1 MRKITLFLMS
11 LFLTVGAMAQSPI
24 NFANFDASKTYRIYN
39 KATDKGDT
47 EWKAMSYSNQRGC
60 LKSYNVA
67 DVSLNWQFVSAGE
80 NQYKIYNVESQ
91 KYLGAVGGNSG
102 VGMVNEN
109 EATVYNV
116 EANSEG
122 TKVKFWHTDSN
133 PRNCLWN
140 DGNNNLYGWSENTH
154 EWWYLEE
161 VYVAPTYETE
171 EVGNPTVDGVYR
183 VYWKG
188 QERGYLAYHND
199 YPTKPVLADV
209 NLSGHNG
216 IDKHYKSTEDGVQRE
231 WYLITSDSGKK
242 YLFSPYT
249 GKFLTYSKD
258 AADSG
263 KGALY
268 DTNRPLEIAVESN
281 THTDWNRYYILTAT
295 IDDVKYL
302 LSSGCGTASR
312 GANAGYPVRWAKAEG
327 DGGQM
332 HDGGSPLT
340 FVKVIDFPVEDAILA
355 QAEAAINDYENPVE
369 DDVNFEWTT
378 STPWTAVEHS
388 AYYTSTVFN
397 DNELDGVKFIEGE
410 VTVGGAR
417 TATVTFTYIDGGH
430 KLNIRGVEVID
441 AMGNIVAGDYHV
453 GIAGSSENTT
463 GNVYTVNV
471 AEAGTYKVRCYAAEG
486 GGDQF
491 NSSHGSIVVSFAKLN
506 VIDLTKTVTFA
517 AEYSTLYLGYKVA
530 IPAGVE
536 AYVLSS
542 IESGYAILTQ
552 VVDVIPANTAV
563 ILKKTATANEYNFY
577 YTSDD
582 ADEIEL
588 NYLEGSIV
596 DRYVQGD
603 AYVLGIPEGET
614 EPCLCPA
621 LLNKVNNTSFKNN
634 ANKAYLKVAPG
645 AAMST
650 SLRFDF
656 DGTTGVEE
664 VETEVAETV
673 IYDLTG
679 RRVNEITKSGV
690 YIVNGRKVLVK

>member
-1 MRKITLFLMS
+1 MS
-11 LFLTVGAMAQSPI
+11 LFLTVGAMAQFESG
-24 NFANFDASKTYRIYN
+24 KYYRIKNSDGTYMN
-39 KATDKGDT
+39 VKNHNWNEG
-47 EWKAMSYSNQRGC
+47 SCGGV
-60 LKSYNVA
+60 NVA
-67 DVSLNWQFVSAGE
+67 TANSSNSQNFTFVKSGDG
-80 NQYKIYNVESQ
+80 YKVKCKDGYYIKCHKWNVNASTTD
-91 KYLGAVGGNSG
+91 
-102 VGMVNEN
+102 EN
-109 EATVYNV
+109 EASVLLFEETEGELKYLIKWVNIHDANKIQYFKVGPDTNGAGNHPYCDA
-116 EANSEG
+116 ANSAAA
-122 TKVKFWHTDSN
+122 TWTI
-133 PRNCLWN
+133 
-140 DGNNNLYGWSENTH
+140 
-154 EWWYLEE
+154 EE
-161 VYVAPTYETE
+161 APVVYDTE
-171 EVGNPTVDGVYR
+171 EVGNPTEDGVYR

-209 NLSGHNG
+209 NMSGHNG
-216 IDKHYKSTEDGVQRE
+216 IEKHYKSTEDGVQRE
-231 WYLITSDSGKK
+231 WYLITSASGKK

-281 THTDWNRYYILTAT
+281 THADWNSYYILTAT
-295 IDDVKYL
+295 IDNVKYL

-312 GANAGYPVRWAKAEG
+312 GNNAGYPVRWAKAEG

-340 FVKVIDFPVEDAILA
+340 FVKIIDFPEVDAAILA

-369 DDVNFEWTT
+369 ANVNFEWTT

-397 DNELDGVKFIEGE
+397 DNELDGVKYIEGE

-441 AMGNIVAGDYHV
+441 AMGNIVAGDYNVKTAGGDKV
-453 GIAGSSENTT
+453 GQ
-463 GNVYTVNV
+463 VYTVNV

-491 NSSHGSIVVSFAKLN
+491 NMSHGSIVVSFAKLD
-506 VIDLTKTVTFA
+506 VMDLTKSVTFA
-517 AEYSTLYLGYKVA
+517 AEYATLYLGYKVA

-536 AYVLSS
+536 AYVLSGVNAS
-542 IESGYAILTQ
+542 WATLTQ
-552 VVDVIPANTAV
+552 LNNVIPANTAV
-563 ILKKTATANEYNFY
+563 ILKGTANSSYKFY
-577 YTSDD
+577 YTSSEAEDV
-582 ADEIEL
+582 EI
-588 NYLEGSIV
+588 NYLEGSIA

-603 AYVLGIPEGET
+603 AYVLGVFDGEV
-614 EPCLCPA
+614 CLAPA
-621 LLNKVNNTSFKNN
+621 ALNQVGNTSFKNN

-645 AAMST
+645 AALST

-656 DGTTGVEE
+656 DGTTGIEE
-664 VETEVAETV
+664 VEIRNEKEE

-679 RRVNEITKSGV
+679 RRVNEITKAGI
-690 YIVNGRKVLVK
+690 YIIGGRKVLVK